1 MEPNVKGNAFRT
13 IEHCFTELYGDE
25 ARKAA
30 LKLLPEPLRSS
41 FEQKLLLASNWYP
54 IGWYRATFA
63 AFREAQHA
71 GTELPREIG
80 RRGVRRDL
88 SSVYKQLFLK
98 MVSPQALL
106 GLSQRL
112 FKSYFDTGQMLIEE
126 SRSGYV
132 HAIWTGCEGWDENLW
147 AELSGSCE
155 VLLEMA
161 GAKHVRL
168 RVMKGGHTGDDVC
181 DMEAHW
187 A

>member
-1 MEPNVKGNAFRT
+1 MEPRVKGNAFRT
-13 IEHCFTELYGDE
+13 IDHCFTELWGAE
-25 ARKAA
+25 ARAHA
-30 LKLLPEPLRSS
+30 LRLLSEPLRRG
-41 FEQKLLLASNWYP
+41 FEERQLLASNWYP
-54 IGWYRATFA
+54 IAWYRETFA

-71 GTELPREIG
+71 GLELPRELG
-80 RRGVRRDL
+80 RRGVKRDM
-88 SSVYKQLFLK
+88 SSVYKQVLLK

-112 FKSYFDTGQMLIEE
+112 FNNYYDTGVMKIEQ
-126 SRSGYV
+126 SRDGYV
-132 HAIWTGCEGWDENLW
+132 HAKWTGCEGWDENLW

-168 RVMKGGHTGDDVC
+168 HVLKGGRSGDSAC
-181 DMEAHW
+181 EMEARW